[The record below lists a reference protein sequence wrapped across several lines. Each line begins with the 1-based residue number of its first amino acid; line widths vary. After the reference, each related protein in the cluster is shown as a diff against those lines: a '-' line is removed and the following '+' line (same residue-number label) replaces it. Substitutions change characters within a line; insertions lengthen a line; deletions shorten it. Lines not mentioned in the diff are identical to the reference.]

1 MSDTDRNPQD
11 FIRARVA
18 EDIASNRFGGAVQT
32 RWPPEPN
39 GYIYLGHIRGVSLC
53 FGIAEEFGGKCKL
66 RFDDTNPTKE
76 DDEFVQAIADDIRWL
91 GYEWEE
97 IVFASDY
104 YQQLYDW
111 AVQLVEKGVAYVDSL
126 SKDEISEYRG
136 TPTEP
141 GRDSPYRQRSIEEN
155 LDLFTRMKAGE
166 FPDGAHVLR
175 AKIDMAHPN
184 LNMRDPVM
192 YRILRATHHRTGD
205 EWCIYPTY
213 DWAHGQSDSI
223 EHVTHSIC
231 GLEFENHRPLYDWF
245 LDQLG
250 VWHPQQIEYANL
262 NFDYTVQSKR
272 RLRSMVADGL
282 VDGWDDPRLPTIRGL
297 RRRGVTPRAIR
308 ELMSSIGVTKTEGSV
323 DPGRLDFYVRDELNK
338 IVPRVMAV
346 LDPVKLVITNYPEDA
361 TEELDAE
368 NNPEDASAGS
378 RKVTFSREIFIERE
392 DFAEDPPPKF
402 FRLAPGREVR
412 LKHAYYVTCTDF
424 VTDGDGNVTEVRCTY
439 DPESRGGETAD
450 GRKVKGTLH
459 WVNCADA
466 VSLEVRLFDR
476 LFTKQD
482 MVSVGDEEFR
492 DYLNPNAVTTLN
504 AAKGEACLG
513 AATAGDRFQFLRQGY
528 FIADEK
534 DSSPGKP
541 VFNRTTG
548 LRDTWAKVQRKAQ
561 G

>member
-39 GYIYLGHIRGVSLC
+39 GYIYLGHIRGVSLS

-513 AATAGDRFQFLRQGY
+513 AAIAGDRFQFLRQGY